1 MKRLAVSLL
10 CLFAVLA
17 PRAAQAQS
25 TAWVGFAGGM
35 SLPFG
40 AFADRAE
47 NAVDLGLTYAYPLGP
62 TWGAGVDLYNHNW
75 QGKSTAPRPDHL
87 PGQVDVDGHRVS
99 QLSALVYWF
108 PLSGGRIQPYLRGG
122 PGYYQL
128 RTTYVA
134 NVFPSETQDH
144 FGVLAGGGLVFR
156 VQDRVG
162 VSTDAVV
169 HHVLARDGG
178 SAVDAVSLTLGLIL
192 RFGL

>member
-1 MKRLAVSLL
+1 MKRLAVLL
-10 CLFAVLA
+10 VLFAVLSPCA
-17 PRAAQAQS
+17 VHAQS

-47 NAVDLGLTYAYPLGP
+47 NAFDLGLTYAYPLGES
-62 TWGAGVDLYNHNW
+62 WAAGVDLYNHNW
-75 QGKSTAPRPDHL
+75 QGKSAAPRPDQL
-87 PGQVDVDGHRVS
+87 PGQVDVDAHRVS

-108 PLSGGRIQPYLRGG
+108 PVEGGRVQPYLRGG

-128 RTTYVA
+128 RTNYVA
-134 NVFPSETQDH
+134 NVFPTETEDH
-144 FGVLAGGGLVFR
+144 FGLLAGGGLVFR
-156 VQDRVG
+156 LQDRVG

-169 HHVLARDGG
+169 HHVLARDGR
-178 SAVDAVSLTLGLIL
+178 SAVDAVSVTLGLVL